1 MITDLQLMKIKNSVM
16 RILHVP
22 GNYDGGILEMAIV
35 ADYHIPKEELSAMA
49 AKLAH
54 GLKRQNETF
63 RNVRL
68 NLIKWVSDEQ
78 IVKEISALPALQM
91 GRAFADYEEL
101 TVMVGAEVGEVQET
115 SAATSEGME
124 NGEVCEATE
133 KQTKTLDELL
143 RQLKLFYAR
152 SKLIIVLT
160 DGSYQIADEKKVWEH
175 LNPFLRR
182 KLLIVQPAEAPKMQF
197 VSYVE
202 ISMENTQ
209 N

>member
-1 MITDLQLMKIKNSVM
+1 MITDMQLMKIKNGVM

-91 GRAFADYEEL
+91 GRAFADYEESP
-101 TVMVGAEVGEVQET
+101 AD
-115 SAATSEGME
+115 
-124 NGEVCEATE
+124 E
-133 KQTKTLDELL
+133 KQPGVAQLKSLDELL

-202 ISMENTQ
+202 ISMENMQ

>member
-1 MITDLQLMKIKNSVM
+1 MITDLQLMKIKYSVM

-78 IVKEISALPALQM
+78 IVKEISALPVLQM
-91 GRAFADYEEL
+91 GRAFADYEDY
-101 TVMVGAEVGEVQET
+101 
-115 SAATSEGME
+115 AA
-124 NGEVCEATE
+124 AE
-133 KQTKTLDELL
+133 KQPGVAQLKSLDELL